1 MTDSSETPPQA
12 LRALIQDAAEQL
24 LAVQGAEDL
33 DEARLEV
40 ELLYGRAADL
50 DRVHVIAA
58 GGHPADPTAR
68 EAFEQLLIRRLAHE
82 PLAYILGQREFY
94 GLMFEV
100 GPGALIPRP
109 ETETLVEAALEAIR
123 EHPRHQRLVRV
134 ADIGTGSGAIAISVA
149 RHASAAKM
157 FAVDQSTEALQWA
170 GKNRKRLGPI
180 DRVILLTGDMLE
192 PLTEPLDIVLAN
204 LPYVPTDEYK
214 ALPDEIRAHEPEL
227 AVDGGDD
234 GLDLYR
240 RFAAQLPAHLVDDTY
255 AVLIEIGAGQAPF
268 AEDILLEALG
278 HPENATVTAHRDLRG
293 IRRIIEVRVG
303 Y

>member
-1 MTDSSETPPQA
+1 MGDTTRGQT
-12 LRALIQDAAEQL
+12 LRALLQHAAEQL
-24 LAVQGAEDL
+24 LEVQGAEDL

-40 ELLYGRAADL
+40 ELLYGLAADL

-58 GGHPADPTAR
+58 GGEAPDAGAR
-68 EAFEQLLIRRLAHE
+68 EAFEELLIRRLAHE
-82 PLAYILGQREFY
+82 PLAYILGRREFY
-94 GLMFEV
+94 GLTFEV
-100 GPGALIPRP
+100 GPGALVPRP
-109 ETETLVEAALEAIR
+109 ETETLVEAALEAVR
-123 EHPRHQRLVRV
+123 AHPRHQRLVRV
-134 ADIGTGSGAIAISVA
+134 ADIGTGSGAIALSVA
-149 RHASAAKM
+149 RHAPSVKM

-170 GKNRKRLGPI
+170 GANRKRLGPI
-180 DRVILLTGDMLE
+180 DRVILLVGDMLE

-204 LPYVPTDEYK
+204 LPYVPTEEYE

-240 RFAAQLPAHLVDDTY
+240 RFAAQLREHLVSDAY
-255 AVLIEIGAGQAPF
+255 AVLVEIGAGQAAF

-278 HPENATVTAHRDLRG
+278 RPEGATVTAHRDLRG

>member
-1 MTDSSETPPQA
+1 MTESSPQT
-12 LRALIQDAAEQL
+12 LRTLIQHAAEQL
-24 LAVQGAEDL
+24 LEVQSADDL

-58 GGHPADPTAR
+58 GGHPVDPAAG

-94 GLMFEV
+94 GFMFEV
-100 GPGALIPRP
+100 GPGALVPRP
-109 ETETLVEAALEAIR
+109 ETETLVETALEAIR
-123 EHPRHQRLVRV
+123 QHPRHQRLVRV

-149 RHASAAKM
+149 RHSPVAKI
-157 FAVDQSTEALQWA
+157 FAVDKSTEALQWA

-204 LPYVPTDEYK
+204 LPYVPTEEYK
-214 ALPDEIRAHEPEL
+214 VLPDEIRAHEPEL

-240 RFAAQLPAHLVDDTY
+240 RFAVQLPAHLVDDTY

-268 AEDILLEALG
+268 AEDILLESLG
-278 HPENATVTAHRDLRG
+278 HPENAIVSTHRDLRG

>member
-1 MTDSSETPPQA
+1 MSLGKKQWTT
-12 LRALIQDAAEQL
+12 RQL
-24 LAVQGAEDL
+24 LEWTTGHFKSLGLDHSRLSAEML
-33 DEARLEV
+33 LAHILEV
-40 ELLYGRAADL
+40 ERLKLYIDPDRPASDLERAAFRDL
-50 DRVHVIAA
+50 VERAEANEPVDYLVEQTPFFSMMLKVS
-58 GGHPADPTAR
+58 PAV
-68 EAFEQLLIRRLAHE
+68 L
-82 PLAYILGQREFY
+82 
-94 GLMFEV
+94 V
-100 GPGALIPRP
+100 PRP
-109 ETETLVEAALEAIR
+109 STETLVEHVIQHARRTPGFAGPLI
-123 EHPRHQRLVRV
+123 

-149 RHASAAKM
+149 RHSPVAKI
-157 FAVDQSTEALQWA
+157 FAVDKSTEALQWA

-204 LPYVPTDEYK
+204 LPYVPTEEYK
-214 ALPDEIRAHEPEL
+214 VLPDEIRAHEPEL

-240 RFAAQLPAHLVDDTY
+240 RFAVQLPAHLVDDTY

-268 AEDILLEALG
+268 AEDILLESLG
-278 HPENATVTAHRDLRG
+278 HPENAIVSTHRDLRG